1 MIHPALRTALARP
14 DLLAEHA
21 SAYACLLSEGV
32 SLEGSHLKRRLACQL
47 AALALAVA
55 AVVLA
60 GVAVLLWSASLP
72 GATLQPWWFLAV
84 PAAPLLAALALAWLG
99 RDRKSLNGALA
110 ALGQQLSAD
119 AEMLRV
125 AAGP

>member
-21 SAYACLLSEGV
+21 SAYASLLGEGM
-32 SLEGSHLKRRLACQL
+32 SQEGSRLKNRLACQL
-47 AALALAVA
+47 AAVALAAVA
-55 AVVLA
+55 WVLA
-60 GVAVLLWSASLP
+60 GVALLLWSALPP
-72 GATLQPWWFLAV
+72 GASAPLWLFVLV
-84 PAAPLLAALALAWLG
+84 PAAPLLGAIALAWLG
-99 RDRKSLNGALA
+99 RRRQSLKGALA
-110 ALGQQLSAD
+110 AVGQQLSAD